1 MPPKRVLAA
10 GLLMVASVAAILLP
24 LVSAT
29 LLTLALA
36 GVAFSAGVGQFLRL
50 AGSGDDAAKV
60 LWGLSG
66 VIYCAA
72 ALWVV
77 IDPIDSA
84 ISLTLLAG
92 VVLLGNGVMELAAAA
107 STSGAAG
114 VVTLLDGLITSLL
127 GVLLVLEWPSDSVWA
142 LGTLFGVG
150 LFLTALNLMRSRP
163 ALTSED

>member
-1 MPPKRVLAA
+1 MLTKRVLAA

-36 GVAFSAGVGQFLRL
+36 GVAFAAGVGQFLRL
-50 AGSGDDAAKV
+50 AGSGHDAAKV

-84 ISLTLLAG
+84 ISLTLAG
-92 VVLLGNGVMELAAAA
+92 VVLLVNGVMELAAAA

>member
-1 MPPKRVLAA
+1 MHTKRVLAA
-10 GLLMVASVAAILLP
+10 GLLVVASVAAILLP

-36 GVAFSAGVGQFLRL
+36 GVAFAAGVGQFLRL

-84 ISLTLLAG
+84 ISLTLAG
-92 VVLLGNGVMELAAAA
+92 VVLLVNGVMELAAAA